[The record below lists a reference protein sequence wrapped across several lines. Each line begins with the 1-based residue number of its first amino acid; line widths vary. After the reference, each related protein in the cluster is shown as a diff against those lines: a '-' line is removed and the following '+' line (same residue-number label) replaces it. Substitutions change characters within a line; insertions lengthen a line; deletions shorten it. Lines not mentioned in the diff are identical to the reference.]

1 MLLESLCTPSEP
13 RDWGHAWMVSSC
25 PSGSRVVFGVVGE
38 IPWRRAFSCVTV
50 ILPILRRRA
59 ALCSPCGA
67 RSWCRKRPNTNCFG
81 AFARAKRA
89 CYVHKLGRKE
99 GLVAI
104 VVGASGSWSFFAWV
118 YQVII
123 MHARHW
129 SIGIPRVSAVFRCVQ
144 YEIGPVITEMRSL
157 LRQYL
162 TRERRL

>member
-129 SIGIPRVSAVFRCVQ
+129 SIGIPESPPFSDV
-144 YEIGPVITEMRSL
+144 RS
-157 LRQYL
+157 
-162 TRERRL
+162 TKSVRL